1 MEPALAILR
10 DTDFDEMKHH
20 NAFQHLTL
28 DFRDLN

>member
-1 MEPALAILR
+1 MEFVLAILQ
-10 DTDFDEMKHH
+10 DADFDEMKHH